1 MEKAFA
7 YFYMSAL
14 FIFSLLFMT
23 NCIRDMFCS
32 VKGKGKIIK
41 KPLKQAIN
49 VVGKSTTAF
58 LAPLIP
64 EVIKPIMSEELEV
77 EMKSE
82 AETEPD
88 INSDEVETN
97 LNAPFMPDDE
107 FEQYPADD
115 TYLSQGLSFEQIS
128 HAVDVVQGK
137 KSGEDEAIIAGE
149 TLTLMPDDFLNTICA
164 QAENEAMVKRLIAC
178 YVDSMGKVK
187 TKPVGIRD
195 FDINKYI

>member
-23 NCIRDMFCS
+23 NYIRDMFCS
-32 VKGKGKIIK
+32 VKKKGKIMK
-41 KPLKQAIN
+41 KPLKQAIS